1 MPTIEELMV
10 RIAQLELVIV
20 AQADRIAELERR
32 LATSSQTSSRPPSS
46 DPPWAKAPAPKRSS
60 RTRSGR
66 KPGKQPGAGSSSR
79 RLVEAP
85 DSAFEVSPTRC
96 ADCGESLDGAAEVD
110 RVRRQVVD
118 VAPPP
123 PPKVTEYQVI
133 SPRCRCGHVSAPT
146 ATDEP
151 RPVPNEQVD
160 PAGTRAPQTETA
172 QPDDDGAQ
180 FAATAPTPGGA
191 LIPAGVL
198 GAGSPV
204 RIGPGA
210 CAVAAL
216 LWNDGRATVRVR
228 R

>member
-1 MPTIEELMV
+1 MPTIEALMV

-32 LATSSQTSSRPPSS
+32 LAASSQTSSRPPSS
-46 DPPWAKAPAPKRSS
+46 DPPWTKSPAAKRSS

-79 RLVEAP
+79 RLVEEP
-85 DSAFEVSPTRC
+85 DSIFEVSPSRC
-96 ADCGESLDGAAEVD
+96 ADCGESLDGATEVD

-133 SPRCRCGHVSAPT
+133 SLRCRCGHVSAATP
-146 ATDEP
+146 TDEP
-151 RPVPNEQVD
+151 RPVPEEQAE
-160 PAGTRAPQTETA
+160 PADTETPQTETA
-172 QPDDDGAQ
+172 QPGDDVAQ
-180 FAATAPTPGGA
+180 FATTAPTTASA

-198 GAGSPV
+198 GAGS
-204 RIGPGA
+204 RSGSGPA
-210 CAVAAL
+210 
-216 LWNDGRATVRVR
+216 RARSQPC
-228 R
+228 